1 MFHRNEALYHNFKN
15 MSTQKTK
22 PRKRS
27 ADKKFKLY
35 FYICVTAFF
44 VLLAVIL
51 YYSFGYKYNLEDG
64 KTVQVGAIIVKTEPE
79 KSDIYINRE
88 LFKNNILGDLF
99 SDYTKIENL
108 NPETYNVKIEK
119 NDYFSWEKNI
129 GVQGGYITE
138 LKNIVLL
145 KNNYESEVL
154 LNGIAANTELN
165 NIWES
170 NNKNKIAYQKINEGK
185 LDIFIFDTK
194 DDKQKIAINSNILS
208 LEKCQNYNFDN
219 LIWSNNDTKI
229 ILRINCDE
237 NYSRYLID
245 LENKNRIYKL
255 DAILNPAEEVESGW
269 NFYFGESLFYLKNNS
284 LYKFDYDKLKSEK
297 IIAGISGFSIIGDRA
312 YYFKTD
318 NNNLYSIN
326 HSKLDMPK
334 KILTMNDNF
343 NSSLPSRITKSGKNT
358 YLILSKSGNLYFVNE
373 NNKILFI
380 NSFAENAY
388 FSNNDKRI
396 IYSND
401 REIWVYYIYEKISQ
415 PSKEEHTNELVTRY
429 SGIISNIFLYKD
441 NEHLFYKEGGVF
453 KFTELD
459 NRDKVNIFSV
469 LELESNDIFYS
480 RDNNL
485 IYYVKNNK
493 LMRFELDEK

>member
-1 MFHRNEALYHNFKN
+1 
-15 MSTQKTK
+15 MSRPKTK
-22 PRKRS
+22 SRNKP

-35 FYICVTAFF
+35 FYICVTMFF
-44 VLLAVIL
+44 ILLAVIL
-51 YYSFGYKYNLEDG
+51 YYSFGYKYDLEDG

-79 KSDIYINRE
+79 KSDIYINGE

-99 SDYTKIENL
+99 SDYAKIENL

-119 NDYFSWEKNI
+119 NNYFSWEKNI

-154 LNGIAANTELN
+154 LNGIAVNTELN
-165 NIWES
+165 NIWAS
-170 NNKNKIAYQKINEGK
+170 NNKNKIAYQKINEEK

-194 DDKQKIAINSNILS
+194 SGEQKIAINSNVL
-208 LEKCQNYNFDN
+208 LLGKCQNYSFDN
-219 LIWSNNDTKI
+219 LIWSNDDTKI

-237 NYSRYLID
+237 SYSRYLID

-255 DAILNPAEEVESGW
+255 DTILNPTEEIERGW
-269 NFYFGESLFYLKNNS
+269 NFYFGEALFYLKNNS

-297 IIAGISGFSIIGDRA
+297 IIADISGFSIIGDRV
-312 YYFKTD
+312 YYFKTGD
-318 NNNLYSIN
+318 NNLYSIN
-326 HSKLDMPK
+326 HSELNTPK
-334 KILTMNDNF
+334 KMFTMNDNF
-343 NSSLPSRITKSGKNT
+343 DSNLPSRIIKSEKNT
-358 YLILSKSGNLYFVNE
+358 YLVLSKSGNLYFVNE

-380 NSFAENAY
+380 NSFTENAY

-415 PSKEEHTNELVTRY
+415 PSKKEHTNELVTRY
-429 SGIISNIFLYKD
+429 SGTISNIFLYKD
-441 NEHLFYKEGGVF
+441 NEHLFYKEGSAF
-453 KFTELD
+453 KFIELD
-459 NRDKVNIFSV
+459 NRDKVNVFSI
-469 LELESNDIFYS
+469 LEIESNNIFYS
-480 RDNNL
+480 SDDNF
-485 IYYVKNNK
+485 IYYIKNNK
-493 LMRFELDEK
+493 LMRIELDGE